1 MEGKLKEF
9 KTTGDSRNAELQAE
23 HDAELARVRDE
34 HKEAMRAQGRNAQG
48 LEDEIALLKLEQQSK
63 MAEIES
69 L

>member
-9 KTTGDSRNAELQAE
+9 KTRGDSRNAELQAE

-48 LEDEIALLKLEQQSK
+48 LEDEISLLKVEQQSK
-63 MAEIES
+63 LAEIES